1 MQCENDIMT
10 DQKVF
15 ESSLEDFADRIRN
28 VLSGS
33 NNIVVALSRKGP
45 RLLESLFR
53 QDALYG
59 KVISEHA
66 LPFLFLRLSKNST
79 MKCNIHIADDAIYY
93 GSTVKSLIEEIEGY
107 IRVLKLDNRVKLKSV
122 IAVIKD
128 PSSMDVTVDGL
139 APLANDSVRGGY
151 GHYFVKQVMRKI
163 RGNGSPLEI
172 EFPVVC
178 YRLVKKTTLEQVYQ
192 ALVQTNRTEIVGL
205 VNKNDGIESVSL
217 VLTEPDDTTFYKFRI
232 YIKGCDL
239 KISVIAPELV
249 PADFGQLRY
258 AAFGNVNSWLTH
270 LWKNLYDKLHN
281 IFDVMGHNGGSTR
294 NIERSAVILLNF
306 LSSIDTYCYM
316 KWKVEKSLSDF
327 IGEEPFMW
335 LDNVN
340 VGYLTD
346 YELCD
351 SVVSE
356 IQMFLN
362 SEECSTL
369 PIRWRMDTSKDVVRE
384 TLSMTD
390 SEKES
395 LIKANMSGVYQSES
409 VEEALSVMMFNQMVM
424 VEKMSRFDAMAD
436 YHSRLRFG
444 YSYYSIMDFIRRH
457 SSVIGSVDVNGARLH
472 EWIDSQIDNGC
483 IVPQYVIDMNN
494 NCWTRVFRPGENE
507 DVMLSHLGRFVA
519 FVMDNMFRY
528 DKDREIG
535 KVQKDN
541 LNGVLTFVYHKCQ
554 DSIKA
559 QEPTFDFKVHEKHF
573 LYKSNNKESIVDFL
587 VRMSVLTIEENNII
601 SLNSRLQR
609 KEFSEYT
616 TLDDSLNN
624 LVKDSVK
631 LIVNRLVENK
641 FQAEYLYPN
650 TINYFLLDYSDE
662 KVMKYSI
669 DKVGN
674 LIIDKVRVI
683 LSAIENDSYD
693 EMLAQNNI
701 KYIVDS
707 YKECLS
713 QYELK
718 NEDVLSE
725 RIWRHSLGDEV
736 RKVRRLLFAI
746 NMLIIIVFKHIHIK
760 EYVKMER
767 VVGIKE
773 VLKCDEVINA
783 TEKSINGFTPD
794 TNLLNSIIDYIKLNV
809 LS

>member
-1 MQCENDIMT
+1 MT
-10 DQKVF
+10 DQEVF
-15 ESSLEDFADRIRN
+15 ESSLGLFADRIRN

-33 NNIVVALSRKGP
+33 DNIVVALSRKGP

-66 LPFLFLRLSKNST
+66 LPFLFLRLSKNSS
-79 MKCNIHIADDAIYY
+79 MKCNIHIVDDAIYY

-107 IRVLKLDNRVKLKSV
+107 IRVLKLENRVKLKSV
-122 IAVIKD
+122 ITVIKD
-128 PSSMDVTVDGL
+128 PSSMDVTVDGHP
-139 APLANDSVRGGY
+139 PLANDSVRGGY

-163 RGNGSPLEI
+163 RGNGYPLEI

-178 YRLVKKTTLEQVYQ
+178 YRLVKETTLEQVYQ
-192 ALVQTNRTEIVGL
+192 ALIQSNRVESVGL

-232 YIKGCDL
+232 YIKGGEL

-249 PADFGQLRY
+249 PADFRQLRY
-258 AAFGNVNSWLTH
+258 AAFGNVNSRLTY
-270 LWKNLYDKLHN
+270 LWKNLYDKLRK
-281 IFDVMGHNGGSTR
+281 IFDVMGHNGCSTR

-316 KWKVEKSLSDF
+316 KWKIEKGLAEF
-327 IGEEPFMW
+327 IGESPYVM

-346 YELCD
+346 NGLSD
-351 SVVSE
+351 SVSSE

-362 SEECSTL
+362 SNEYSML
-369 PIRWRMDTSKDVVRE
+369 PIRWRMDTSKDVIRE
-384 TLSMTD
+384 SLSMTD

-395 LIKANMSGVYQSES
+395 LINANMSGVYQSES

-424 VEKMSRFDAMAD
+424 VEKMSRSDAMAD

-444 YSYYSIMDFIRRH
+444 YSYYSIIDFIRRH
-457 SSVIGSVDVNGARLH
+457 SSVIESVDVNGERLH
-472 EWIDSQIDNGC
+472 VWIDSQIDNGC

-528 DKDREIG
+528 NKDRAIG
-535 KVQKDN
+535 KVLKDN
-541 LNGVLTFVYHKCQ
+541 LNGVLAFVYQKCK
-554 DSIKA
+554 DTIKA
-559 QEPTFDFKVHEKHF
+559 QEPTFDFKVHEKHY

-587 VRMSVLTIEENNII
+587 VRMSVLTIEENNIL

-609 KEFSEYT
+609 NEFSEYT

-624 LVKDSVK
+624 LIKDSVK
-631 LIVNRLVENK
+631 LIVKRLVENK

-662 KVMKYSI
+662 KVMKESI
-669 DKVGN
+669 DKVGS
-674 LIIDKVRVI
+674 LIIEKVRLI
-683 LSAIENDSYD
+683 LSTIDNGSYD
-693 EMLAQNNI
+693 EMLAQKHI

-707 YKECLS
+707 YKERLS

-718 NEDVLSE
+718 NKDVLCE
-725 RIWRHSLGDEV
+725 RIKRHIFVDEV
-736 RKVRRLLFAI
+736 RKVRRILFAI
-746 NMLIIIVFKHIHIK
+746 NMLIIIVFKHIHVK
-760 EYVKMER
+760 EYVEQDR
-767 VVGIKE
+767 VVNIKE
-773 VLKCDEVINA
+773 ILKCDEVIYA
-783 TEKSINGFTPD
+783 TEKSIEGYTPD
-794 TNLLNSIIDYIKLNV
+794 VNLLNSIMNYIKFNV

>member
-1 MQCENDIMT
+1 MQVENDIMT
-10 DQKVF
+10 DQEVF
-15 ESSLEDFADRIRN
+15 ESSLGLFADRIRN

-33 NNIVVALSRKGP
+33 DSIVVALSRKGP

-66 LPFLFLRLSKNST
+66 LPFLFLRLSKNSF
-79 MKCNIHIADDAIYY
+79 MKCNIHIVDDAIYY

-107 IRVLKLDNRVKLKSV
+107 IRVLKLENRVKLKSV
-122 IAVIKD
+122 ITVIKD
-128 PSSMDVTVDGL
+128 PSSMDVTVDGRP
-139 APLANDSVRGGY
+139 PLANDSVRGGY

-163 RGNGSPLEI
+163 RGNGYPLEI

-178 YRLVKKTTLEQVYQ
+178 YRLVKETTLEQVYQ
-192 ALVQTNRTEIVGL
+192 ALIQSNRIESVGL
-205 VNKNDGIESVSL
+205 VHKNEGIESVSL

-232 YIKGCDL
+232 YIKGGEL

-249 PADFGQLRY
+249 PADFRQLGY
-258 AAFGNVNSWLTH
+258 AAFGNVNSRLTY
-270 LWKNLYDKLHN
+270 LWKNLYYKLRK
-281 IFDVMGHNGGSTR
+281 IFVVMAHNGCSTR

-395 LIKANMSGVYQSES
+395 LINANMSGVYQSES
-409 VEEALSVMMFNQMVM
+409 VEEALSVMMFNQMVL
-424 VEKMSRFDAMAD
+424 VEKMSRSDAMAD

-444 YSYYSIMDFIRRH
+444 YSYYSIIDFIRRH
-457 SSVIGSVDVNGARLH
+457 SSVIGSVDVNGERLYV
-472 EWIDSQIDNGC
+472 WIDSQIDNGC
-483 IVPQYVIDMNN
+483 IVPQYVIDMIN

-519 FVMDNMFRY
+519 FVMDNMYRY
-528 DKDREIG
+528 DKDRAIG
-535 KVQKDN
+535 KVLKDN
-541 LNGVLTFVYHKCQ
+541 LNGVLAFVYQKCK
-554 DSIKA
+554 DTIKA
-559 QEPTFDFKVHEKHF
+559 QEPTFDFKVHEKHY
-573 LYKSNNKESIVDFL
+573 LYKSNSKESIVDFL

-609 KEFSEYT
+609 NEFSEYT

-624 LVKDSVK
+624 LIKDSVK

-662 KVMKYSI
+662 KVMKESI
-669 DKVGN
+669 DKVGS
-674 LIIDKVRVI
+674 LIIEKIRLI
-683 LSAIENDSYD
+683 LSTIENGSYD
-693 EMLAQNNI
+693 EMLAQKNI

-707 YKECLS
+707 YKDRLS

-718 NEDVLSE
+718 NKDVLSE
-725 RIWRHSLGDEV
+725 RIERHVFVDEV
-736 RKVRRLLFAI
+736 RKVRRVLFAI
-746 NMLIIIVFKHIHIK
+746 NMLIIIVFKHIHVK
-760 EYVKMER
+760 EYVKQDR
-767 VVGIKE
+767 VVSIKE
-773 VLKCDEVINA
+773 ILKCDEVINA
-783 TEKSINGFTPD
+783 TEKSIEGYTPD
-794 TNLLNSIIDYIKLNV
+794 VNLLNSIMNYIKFNV